1 MQIFLPASAHQLIL
15 ASANRYLLDIFTSS
29 ALMPIIVFLIISG
42 GLILG
47 TIYFYFRLRT
57 SNFTRTRRM
66 LEQRVEVRTHQLIE
80 KNKELEELSLA
91 ASKTD
96 SGVIITDVDGIIEW
110 ANDGFAHISGQPA
123 SEVKNIIGRNI
134 LDIKRYHDV
143 EMIMDECERDKK
155 SVQFETKTLKS
166 NLQPVWISSN
176 ITPVFD
182 DDGHVRKFVFV
193 ETDISIRKAMEDKVT
208 ASLRE
213 KDMLLKE
220 IHHRVKNNLQIIIS
234 LLNLQS
240 GYIKDEQT
248 LKTVKDG
255 QNRVRT
261 MALVHEKFYQ
271 AEELSEIHFG
281 EYTEK
286 LCQFIFQSYSD
297 RTDRVRLKI
306 NSDNIKFDMDTA
318 MPCGLLINEVVSN
331 ALKYAFP
338 DGRSGE
344 VAISIKALPGSKV
357 ELFIGDDGIGLP
369 PDLDIDRTE
378 TLGLQLISALAGQ
391 LDGTLE
397 VTGNGGTAFRVQF
410 TYPKTKN

>member
-1 MQIFLPASAHQLIL
+1 MVV
-15 ASANRYLLDIFTSS
+15 LDIFKSS
-29 ALMPIIVFLIISG
+29 ALLPVIWFLIISG

-47 TIYFYFRLRT
+47 TIYFYFRLRA
-57 SNFTRTRRM
+57 SNFARTRNM

-96 SGVIITDVDGIIEW
+96 NGVIITDVNGIIEW
-110 ANDGFAHISGQPA
+110 ANDGFAHITGQP
-123 SEVKNIIGRNI
+123 SSDVKNIFGKSILNI
-134 LDIKRYHDV
+134 NRYEEV
-143 EMIMDECERDKK
+143 TVIMDECEREKK
-155 SVQFETKTLKS
+155 SVQFETKTLKK
-166 NLQPVWISSN
+166 NLQPVWISST
-176 ITPVFD
+176 ITPVMD
-182 DDGHVRKFVFV
+182 DQQEVRKFVFV
-193 ETDISIRKAMEDKVT
+193 ETDISIRKVMEDKIT
-208 ASLRE
+208 ASLKE

-281 EYTEK
+281 EYAEK
-286 LCQFIFQSYSD
+286 LCQFLFQSYSD
-297 RTDRVRLKI
+297 RTDRIRLKI
-306 NSDNIKFDMDTA
+306 NSDDVKFDMDTA

-338 DGRSGE
+338 NEAPGE
-344 VAISIKALPGSKV
+344 ITINIKSLPDHLIELSIA
-357 ELFIGDDGIGLP
+357 DNGIGLP
-369 PDLDIDRTE
+369 KDLDVENSE
-378 TLGLQLISALAGQ
+378 TLGLQLISALSGQ
-391 LDGTLE
+391 LDGTLDISR
-397 VTGNGGTAFRVQF
+397 NGGTAFVVKF
-410 TYPKTKN
+410 KYPKTKPEAGRYST